1 MYKRLVCMY
10 EEYLLITH
18 DRTNDFISKYI
29 EISFNIAQLQ
39 GYNSSFVA
47 VESCYHS
54 CGWFSDSTGISS
66 IAVEV
71 AVRAQ

>member
-1 MYKRLVCMY
+1 MTGQMILF
-10 EEYLLITH
+10 L
-18 DRTNDFISKYI
+18 NI

-54 CGWFSDSTGISS
+54 CGWFSDSIGISS